1 MKQTIMNTQTR
12 RAAVFGLAILAVAAM
27 VAPAE
32 AAEGVLVLVKSRPAL
47 DGDDV
52 INWGQLGPTL
62 TIVNTPATVT
72 SNGGLSATVS
82 NLSGPSL
89 ITARQGNPWEGNF
102 APNVPIIVTGQYTPS
117 GSISITFAAPVYAVG
132 AQMDYNWISPVAV
145 PFTEVITAYDAGGNL
160 LGTYTEQGE
169 MDNLANNSSVF
180 IGIRDSIPE
189 ISTVV
194 FSTTSTFGGYP
205 GSIAINNVALAVPA
219 LATRTGNEGFAVA
232 SVLLKAR
239 DLPSLPH

>member
-1 MKQTIMNTQTR
+1 MKQTIMNMQTR
-12 RAAVFGLAILAVAAM
+12 RAVVFGLAILAVAAM
-27 VAPAE
+27 VAPAK
-32 AAEGVLVLVKSRPAL
+32 AEGVLVLVKSRPAL

-52 INWGQLGPTL
+52 INWAQLGPSL

-82 NLSGPSL
+82 NLSASSL

-102 APNVPIIVTGQYTPS
+102 APNAPIIVTGQYMPS

-132 AQMDYNWISPVAV
+132 AQMGYNWQSPVAT
-145 PFTEVITAYDAGGNL
+145 PFTEVITAYDAEGNL
-160 LGTYTEQGE
+160 LGTFTVQGE
-169 MDNLANNSSVF
+169 MDNLANNSAVF
-180 IGIRDSIPE
+180 IGIRDSVPE

-219 LATRTGNEGFAVA
+219 ACDTSR
-232 SVLLKAR
+232 K
-239 DLPSLPH
+239 